1 MEAERRDWERDQITR
16 WLAQRTG
23 ASFATTRRAWA
34 QLCERMEAETRRR
47 KLPEGVDPFVYF
59 RTVEVLVSMLRE
71 LSEEP

>member
-1 MEAERRDWERDQITR
+1 
-16 WLAQRTG
+16 
-23 ASFATTRRAWA
+23 
-34 QLCERMEAETRRR
+34 MEAETRRR